1 MLFVSRSSV
10 LRVAVGAAF
19 AAAAATIFVLGD
31 ARDGSVPYFLLWL
44 AVHVLYGIVSGS
56 FWSLLIVLVCPPLLI
71 AGFRPG
77 GAETPLWLEAAFI
90 EVFYGLPLAFMGVVT
105 RRLWRL
111 RHPGLEEQSE

>member
-1 MLFVSRSSV
+1 M
-10 LRVAVGAAF
+10 LRVAGGAAF

-31 ARDGSVPYFLLWL
+31 ARDGSLPYFLLWL

-71 AGFRPG
+71 AGFRPDG
-77 GAETPLWLEAAFI
+77 YEMPPWLEAAFI
-90 EVFYGLPLAFMGVVT
+90 EVFYGLPFAFMGIVA

-111 RHPGLEEQSE
+111 RHPKLEEWSE